1 MMSGRLSLVYDKD
14 FVAAKKKTKEYRE
27 RAQRASGGQY
37 GSRIAQHIS
46 MVLLAQA
53 ANGVDGTTP
62 DDGNHTTDYTDL
74 LLGFLFLQF
83 TFVLAYVLYKIVSY
97 VTAATTTRTRS
108 VRTTA
113 DATTQT
119 TGRNQDTKLYH
130 LNAMT
135 RQYQNELDEYREYTA
150 QLKAENTGLW
160 RQLEDCQHECDALR
174 RRPPPGV
181 PQRVWL
187 TQKVNASTQAKTV
200 GTYEGPV
207 LLQRRC
213 AETAIADWAESRAQA
228 NVALTFLSFSFFP
241 RVKTC
246 QDLGVQWAGA
256 PRCCAASS
264 VPSVARLSE
273 GRA

>member
-1 MMSGRLSLVYDKD
+1 MLADGLTKVGSRQELADAMMSGRLSLVYDKD
-14 FVAAKKKTKEYRE
+14 FVAAKKKTKEERE

-108 VRTTA
+108 V
-113 DATTQT
+113 T

-135 RQYQNELDEYREYTA
+135 RQCQNELDEYREYTA

-160 RQLEDCQHECDALR
+160 RQLEDCQHERDALR

-187 TQKVNASTQAKTV
+187 TQKGQCFHPREDCGHLRGARPVAKTLCRDCER
-200 GTYEGPV
+200 G
-207 LLQRRC
+207 L
-213 AETAIADWAESRAQA
+213 D
-228 NVALTFLSFSFFP
+228 
-241 RVKTC
+241 
-246 QDLGVQWAGA
+246 
-256 PRCCAASS
+256 
-264 VPSVARLSE
+264 
-273 GRA
+273 